1 VLSQKVDADGFSVE
15 VSYGPDGDAAEAIYY
30 DGLDD
35 VTGVIAKGL
44 PQLGSVPLPRI
55 DAGMLNGLYAA
66 LLADGKKSHGGA
78 GLSPRSVHYV
88 HTILHR
94 AFRDA
99 VRLGTDSA

>member
-1 VLSQKVDADGFSVE
+1 VLSQKVDADEFSVE
-15 VSYGPDGDAAEAIYY
+15 VSYGPDGDAAEAIYD

-66 LLADGKKSHGGA
+66 LLADGKKVPRRSWA
-78 GLSPRSVHYV
+78 ISPQRPLRPH
-88 HTILHR
+88 
-94 AFRDA
+94 DPP
-99 VRLGTDSA
+99 